1 MTTRARL
8 LLVDDELAVL
18 EATADGLRQI
28 GYLVTTAHNVEG
40 ALACAIL
47 NTFDLAI
54 VDVRLPGI
62 SGIELA
68 AYLRDH
74 WGIPVMFL
82 SAIDEQVTVNMAI
95 QEGGLVY
102 LVKPVAIDQLHPA
115 IETALARARDL
126 KKMIDRTTQLEK
138 ALTGNRV
145 TSVAIGIL
153 MAKLNLTQAEA
164 FEQLRQQARS
174 QRQKLELVAEAVVNS
189 LQPPSPKKA

>member
-8 LLVDDELAVL
+8 LLVDDELAIL
-18 EATADGLRQI
+18 EATTDGLRQI
-28 GYLVTTAHNVEG
+28 GYQVTTAHNVEG

-47 NTFDLAI
+47 DVFDLAI
-54 VDVRLPGI
+54 VDVRLPGV

-82 SAIDEQVTVNMAI
+82 SAIDEQATVNMAI

-138 ALTGNRV
+138 ALTGNRI

-164 FEQLRQQARS
+164 FEHLRQQARS
-174 QRQKLELVAEAVVNS
+174 QRQKLDMVAEEVVNS
-189 LQPPSPKKA
+189 LQSPYPKKA